1 MNHTKSIL
9 NPSFKEAFFILLG
22 AFGVMSGSII
32 LLEAPPHLPIISALI
47 LLILYGLINKVPFK
61 ELEQG
66 ITQGAQ
72 SGLGAVF
79 LFFMIGILLSSWI
92 LSGTIPTLMYVG
104 FELTAL
110 PFFYAIVFLICAIVG
125 VGIGSAFTTASTIGL
140 AFIGIAGSIDGSL
153 AITAGA
159 IISGAFFGDKM
170 SPLSD
175 TTNLASGIV
184 KVDLF
189 EHIKN
194 MMWTT
199 VPAFLISFIIFAVLS
214 PDHTSQDLSAIEAIQ
229 SGLLEA
235 NFVHW
240 SSFIPMI
247 ILAVLAI
254 KKIHALI
261 TLNVSSFSAILL
273 GLIHQKLGLSEVFNI
288 LFAGYVSNTGNDAID
303 SLLSRGG
310 LNSMMFTV
318 SLVILALGLGG
329 LLFKLGI
336 IQSVL
341 VGIKNW
347 LRSQKSTILTS
358 VSCAM
363 GINLFIGEQYLSIL
377 LTGEAFAEQYEKQ
390 GIARKHLS
398 RVLEDAGTVV
408 NPLVPWSVC
417 GVFLTSILGVSTLAY
432 LPFAF
437 FCLLCPVL
445 TILYAVSGFT
455 VSFRNEDTIG
465 KSVEV

>member
-1 MNHTKSIL
+1 MNHTKPIL
-9 NPSFKEAFFILLG
+9 TPSFTEALIILFI
-22 AFGVMSGSII
+22 AFGLMSGSII

-47 LLILYGLINKVPFK
+47 LLILYGFLKKVPFK
-61 ELEQG
+61 QLEQG
-66 ITQGAQ
+66 MIHGAQ

-92 LSGTIPTLMYVG
+92 LSGTIPTLMYAG
-104 FELTAL
+104 FELAAVPL
-110 PFFYAIVFLICAIVG
+110 FYAIVFLICAIVG

-140 AFIGIAGSIDGSL
+140 AFIGIAESIDGSL
-153 AITAGA
+153 AITTGA

-189 EHIKN
+189 DHIKN

-199 VPAFLISFIIFAVLS
+199 VPAFLIAFTMFAILS
-214 PDHTSQDLSAIEAIQ
+214 PDHIDQNMTAINTIQ
-229 SGLLEA
+229 SGLMEA
-235 NFVHW
+235 NLVHW
-240 SSFIPMI
+240 SSLIPLI

-254 KKIHALI
+254 KKVHALI
-261 TLNVSSFSAILL
+261 TLGISSFSAIILSLLQQEL
-273 GLIHQKLGLSEVFNI
+273 GLGDTLHV
-288 LFAGYVSNTGNDAID
+288 LFAGYVSNTGNEAID
-303 SLLSRGG
+303 FLLSRGG
-310 LNSMMFTV
+310 LDSMMFTV

-329 LLFKLGI
+329 LLFTLGI
-336 IQSVL
+336 IQSIL
-341 VGIKNW
+341 TGIKNW
-347 LRSQKSTILTS
+347 LQTQQSTILTS
-358 VSCAM
+358 VSCAL
-363 GINLFIGEQYLSIL
+363 GINLLIGEQYLSIL
-377 LTGEAFAEQYEKQ
+377 LTGEAFAESYEKQ

-417 GVFLTSILGVSTLAY
+417 GVFLTSVLGVPTLSY
-432 LPFAF
+432 LPFTF
-437 FCLLCPVL
+437 FCLLSPLL
-445 TILYAVSGFT
+445 TILYAVTGLT
-455 VSFRNEDTIG
+455 VSAQKPAAAR

>member
-9 NPSFKEAFFILLG
+9 SPTFREALFILLIV
-22 AFGVMSGSII
+22 FGIMSGSII
-32 LLEAPPHLPIISALI
+32 FLEAPPHLPIISACI
-47 LLILYGLINKVPFK
+47 LLILYGFLKKVPFK
-61 ELEQG
+61 KLEQG
-66 ITQGAQ
+66 MIKGAQ

-79 LFFMIGILLSSWI
+79 LFFMIGILLSSWMV
-92 LSGTIPTLMYVG
+92 SGTIPTLMYTG
-104 FELTAL
+104 FELAAF
-110 PFFYAIVFLICAIVG
+110 PYFYAIVFSICAIVG
-125 VGIGSAFTTASTIGL
+125 VGIGSAFTTASTVGL
-140 AFIGIAGSIDGSL
+140 AFIGIADSIDGSL

-175 TTNLASGIV
+175 TTNLASGVV

-199 VPAFLISFIIFAVLS
+199 VPAFMISFILFAVLS
-214 PDHTSQDLSAIEAIQ
+214 PDLSGQDMSVINTLQTSLIEAN
-229 SGLLEA
+229 L
-235 NFVHW
+235 VHW
-240 SSFIPMI
+240 MSFIPMF

-254 KKIHALI
+254 KKVHALL
-261 TLNVSSFSAILL
+261 TLGVSSFIACVL
-273 GLIHQKLGLSEVFNI
+273 GLVQQKLGIAEMFNI
-288 LFAGYVSNTGNDAID
+288 LFAGYVSSTGNEAID

-329 LLFKLGI
+329 LLFTLGI
-336 IQSVL
+336 IQSIL
-341 VGIKNW
+341 AGIKHW
-347 LRSQKSTILTS
+347 LSTQKSTILTS

-377 LTGEAFAEQYEKQ
+377 LTGEAFAESYEKQ

-417 GVFLTSILGVSTLAY
+417 GVFLTSVLGVSAFSY
-432 LPFAF
+432 LPFTF
-437 FCLLCPVL
+437 FCLLCPLL
-445 TILYAVSGFT
+445 TILYAVSGLA
-455 VSFRNEDTIG
+455 VSKKQKAIR
-465 KSVEV
+465 KSVEA